1 MRLDARSKDESSQ
14 LIKNHYLPISRA
26 ENLAKLYITQ
36 ITQSLINESIESKL
50 NITKQGNKFILYII
64 QTVNVRTECLFVQVS
79 RRFNR

>member
-14 LIKNHYLPISRA
+14 LIKNHYLSISRA

-50 NITKQGNKFILYII
+50 NITKQGNKFILHY
-64 QTVNVRTECLFVQVS
+64 TNSNRTYWMSIRPSFATI
-79 RRFNR
+79 

>member
-14 LIKNHYLPISRA
+14 LIKNHYLSISRA

-50 NITKQGNKFILYII
+50 NITKQDNKFILHY
-64 QTVNVRTECLFVQVS
+64 TNSKRTY
-79 RRFNR
+79 

>member
-36 ITQSLINESIESKL
+36 SLINESIESKL
-50 NITKQGNKFILYII
+50 NITKEGNKFILHY
-64 QTVNVRTECLFVQVS
+64 TSSKRTYWMSIRPSFATI
-79 RRFNR
+79 

>member
-14 LIKNHYLPISRA
+14 LIKNHYLSISRA

-50 NITKQGNKFILYII
+50 NITKQGNKFILHY
-64 QTVNVRTECLFVQVS
+64 TNSKRTYWMSIRPSFATI
-79 RRFNR
+79 